1 MYGTIARLRAKPGM
15 EQQLMTVAS
24 ETESVRVPGQV
35 AVYVYQMDADPR
47 DFMLAVIFDSQE
59 SYVANAQSP
68 DQHQR
73 FLQLMTCLEA
83 EPEWHDGHIVFSS
96 PA

>member
-1 MYGTIARLRAKPGM
+1 MYGTVARMRAKPGM
-15 EQQLMTVAS
+15 EQQLIAVAS
-24 ETESVRVPGQV
+24 ETESVPVPGAV

-47 DFMLAVIFDSQE
+47 EFMLAVVFDSRE
-59 SYVANAQSP
+59 TYIANAQSP
-68 DQHQR
+68 DQHER

-83 EPEWHDGHIVFSS
+83 EPEWHDGHIVYAG